1 MPSLRVRDQPER
13 QVAALSD
20 VPASELA
27 ADPDLARVE
36 TKGPAVRGAMLWFD
50 EAKDYGFVLTEQGER
65 VRVDRDGFVE
75 KAAPVGRCAGLPVQ
89 LTVTERDG
97 TRIAV
102 DVSLV
107 PEETHG
113 RARRRSSTIRSRSH

>member
-1 MPSLRVRDQPER
+1 
-13 QVAALSD
+13 
-20 VPASELA
+20 
-27 ADPDLARVE
+27 
-36 TKGPAVRGAMLWFD
+36 MLWFD

-65 VRVDRDGFVE
+65 VCVDRDGFVE
-75 KAAPVGRCAGLPVQ
+75 SAPVGRCAGLPVQ
-89 LTVTERDG
+89 LRIIERDG
-97 TRIAV
+97 TRIAI